1 MAKGKKNKKNPRR
14 PSKQESQKLKHLAD
28 FVTKAVKDSAHI
40 VPNGQPTPIQPLTL
54 DAAVKGTFLEKVA
67 EAFTSGKFIEP
78 PMEMPDGA
86 KVIGEATPLEKAF
99 LTALVRIDDEI
110 RAKVAV
116 IHGPCPCL
124 NRQNP
129 GECTGKLLPKELDV
143 EVENHV
149 ATSELLAAVLAK
161 LVEKRFNN
169 KDTAIVG
176 FKIVQL
182 PPESSDDSDLS
193 SCHGCDGCGGHCDD
207 HK

>member
-1 MAKGKKNKKNPRR
+1 MAKNKRDKKSPRR
-14 PSKQESQKLKHLAD
+14 SSKRESQKLKHLAD
-28 FVTKAVKDSAHI
+28 FVTKAVQDSAHV
-40 VPNGQPTPIQPLTL
+40 VPNVRPASTQPLTL

-67 EAFTSGKFIEP
+67 EALASGEFIEP

-99 LTALVRIDDEI
+99 LTALVRMDDEI

-116 IHGPCPCL
+116 VHGPCPCL

-129 GECTGKLLPKELDV
+129 GECTGKPLPKELDA
-143 EVENHV
+143 EVEDHV
-149 ATSELLAAVLAK
+149 ATFELLAAVLAK

-169 KDTAIVG
+169 KDTAVIG

-182 PPESSDDSDLS
+182 PPDTTDVVDPP
-193 SCHGCDGCGGHCDD
+193 SCNSCGGHCDG